1 MRQGFT
7 DQMSH
12 SHELPRLPRR
22 VGFLI
27 NVTLG
32 LLFAFF
38 AQWLPSSEGGKRIV
52 TRIWGPLVTQY
63 YPSSGRDQVTVML
76 IDDLDLHQYEEMW
89 PVSLGFHQRRLQQLL
104 KYGPK
109 AVFFDI
115 AFLDDRRDAD
125 LDGFIDTAC
134 RARQQGVPVF
144 IGSFANAGLSP
155 SRVEAEM
162 LGRRVEVHGRSQP
175 CIEAAYLNLKIDGFD
190 QSVWEYDVGLPPG
203 GAHRGE
209 GEHGHH
215 AAGPRYPSPAARLF
229 AVDHRLDAEVLA
241 EPMAL
246 VWGMESDP
254 FNLGWMRNQ
263 THDVG
268 DGPLCAG
275 AWNWERVL
283 PFGKMGPPLCPYQ
296 RTLPMRTL
304 NRANGLGAE
313 DLRDALAGK
322 YVIYGTHLQSTADTV
337 TSPYHGRIA
346 GAYVHAMALDNL
358 LAFEG
363 KPRRAGEFGEP
374 GSGEVTA
381 FTVFAVVVIC
391 GFIAFKERFSAKL
404 EKRKHQSRKAMHM
417 SPGENRTQPTTWRR
431 MMELSRVIGHGI
443 RARLVPALLFTLS
456 ALVLVMV
463 LIYVSYSLLRLGP
476 MVWVEYALF
485 PLGMHFLHIGEKIE
499 EAIVMVRTQWKA
511 GADPH
516 ARAAP

>member
-1 MRQGFT
+1 
-7 DQMSH
+7 
-12 SHELPRLPRR
+12 
-22 VGFLI
+22 
-27 NVTLG
+27 
-32 LLFAFF
+32 
-38 AQWLPSSEGGKRIV
+38 
-52 TRIWGPLVTQY
+52 
-63 YPSSGRDQVTVML
+63 ML
-76 IDDLDLHQYEEMW
+76 IDDLDLQQYEEMW
-89 PVSLGFHQRRLQQLL
+89 PVSLGFHQRRLQQVL
-104 KYGPK
+104 KYAPK

-125 LDGFIDTAC
+125 LDGFIETAC

-155 SRVEAEM
+155 SRVETEM
-162 LGRRVEVHGRSQP
+162 LRRRVEVHGQSQP

-203 GAHRGE
+203 GARHGE
-209 GEHGHH
+209 GEHGHQ

-304 NRANGLGAE
+304 NRANGLDAT
-313 DLRDALAGK
+313 DLHDALAGK

-381 FTVFAVVVIC
+381 FTIFAVVVIC
-391 GFIAFKERFSAKL
+391 GFIAIKEHLSAKL
-404 EKRKHQSRKAMHM
+404 EKFRHANEKA
-417 SPGENRTQPTTWRR
+417 EQERR
-431 MMELSRVIGHGI
+431 NN
-443 RARLVPALLFTLS
+443 ARLEPTAWNRMKDLGCAIGRKIYSWFGPTVLFTLA
-456 ALVLVMV
+456 ALIVV
-463 LIYVSYSLLRLGP
+463 LILIGVSYFLLRLGP
-476 MVWVEYALF
+476 LVWVEYALF
-485 PLGMHFLHIGEKIE
+485 PLGMHFLHISEKFE
-499 EAIVMVRTQWKA
+499 EAIVWLRVQWKSTA
-511 GADPH
+511 QGKGAK
-516 ARAAP
+516 AA

>member
-1 MRQGFT
+1 
-7 DQMSH
+7 MSH
-12 SHELPRLPRR
+12 SRKLPWWA
-22 VGFLI
+22 GFLI

-38 AQWLPSSEGGKRIV
+38 AQWLPSSEGAKRIV
-52 TRIWGPLVTQY
+52 TRIWGPVVTQY

-76 IDDLDLHQYEEMW
+76 IDDLDLRQYEEMW

-104 KYGPK
+104 KYAPK

-162 LGRRVEVHGRSQP
+162 LKRRVEVNGQSLP

-203 GAHRGE
+203 ATQHGE

-263 THDVG
+263 TRDVG
-268 DGPLCAG
+268 NAPLCAG
-275 AWNWERVL
+275 AWSWERVL

-304 NRANGLGAE
+304 NRANGLDAE
-313 DLRDALAGK
+313 DLHDALAGK

-358 LAFEG
+358 LAFDG

-374 GSGEVTA
+374 GSGDVTA

-391 GFIAFKERFSAKL
+391 GFIAFKEWLSAWL
-404 EKRKHQSRKAMHM
+404 ARRKQQSHHLLPAR
-417 SPGENRTQPTTWRR
+417 PENVWLQPTAWDRIKD
-431 MMELSRVIGHGI
+431 LSGVIGRRI
-443 RARLVPALLFTLS
+443 WSRFLPTLLFALSTL
-456 ALVLVMV
+456 ALVLL
-463 LIYVSYSLLRLGP
+463 LIVVSYSWLRLGP
-476 MVWVEYALF
+476 MVWVEYVLF
-485 PLGMHFLHIGEKIE
+485 PLGTHFLHIGEKLE
-499 EAIVMVRTQWKA
+499 EAIEWTRMQWEGTGEDKSV
-511 GADPH
+511 P
-516 ARAAP
+516 AA